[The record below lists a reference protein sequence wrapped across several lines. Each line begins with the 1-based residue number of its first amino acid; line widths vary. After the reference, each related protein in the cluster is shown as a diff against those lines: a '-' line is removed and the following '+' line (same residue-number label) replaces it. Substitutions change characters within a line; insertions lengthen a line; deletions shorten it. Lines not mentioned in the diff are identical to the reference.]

1 MAHEVQIVS
10 YFTIPTDL
18 SATMKTWPEYRAG
31 TGYSVDLTSEDGTEI
46 VSVRLVEGDDDKY
59 VSVAANRD
67 GPLFFRVLGTVIYCL
82 GAHSDNLMVYR
93 WSG

>member
-1 MAHEVQIVS
+1 MISRNAG
-10 YFTIPTDL
+10 
-18 SATMKTWPEYRAG
+18 SATMKTWPEFRAG

-46 VSVRLVEGDDDKY
+46 VSVRLVEGDDDKH

-67 GPLFFRVLGTVIYCL
+67 GPLFFRVLGTVIYSL